1 MLDPFW
7 LVVAVIILALIFDFT
22 NGWHDTANAI
32 ATVVGTRTLKPYTAI
47 MMAAVL
53 NLVGALFST
62 AVAKTIGKDIVNPKV
77 VTLVVLVAA
86 LLAVIIWNVVTVL
99 MGLPTSSSHALIGS
113 LIGAAVASAGLDV
126 LQSKGLIMILIAL
139 LVSPLLGA
147 FVSFV
152 VMKLIRAIFANM
164 PASKVKRT
172 FKPLQIFSSAFMAFS
187 HGAAD
192 AQKAMGIMALGIF
205 LYHQQIGLNPTD
217 LVIHDWIKYSAAI
230 AMGLGTAIGGW
241 KIIQTIGSRLS
252 RLDTPQGFAA
262 ETAAAVILTTVA
274 KIGIPVSTTHTITGS
289 IIGTGLAGRIR
300 SVRWSVATKIVYAW
314 VLTLP
319 GTALMGYVLYMVLRF
334 LEH

>member
-7 LVVAVIILALIFDFT
+7 LVVAVIVLALIFDFT

-47 MMAAVL
+47 LMAAVL
-53 NLVGALFST
+53 NLVGAFFST
-62 AVAKTIGKDIVNPKV
+62 AVAKTIGKDIVNPKA

-86 LLAVIIWNVVTVL
+86 LLAVIIWNVITVL

-113 LIGAAVASAGLDV
+113 LIGAAVASAGTGI
-126 LQSKGLIMILIAL
+126 LQSQGIIKILIAL
-139 LVSPLLGA
+139 LVSPILGA
-147 FVSFV
+147 LVAFIF
-152 VMKLIRAIFANM
+152 MKIIRVIFANK
-164 PASKVKRT
+164 PASKVKRI

-192 AQKAMGIMALGIF
+192 AQKAMGIMALA
-205 LYHQQIGLNPTD
+205 L
-217 LVIHDWIKYSAAI
+217 LVGGYQSELLIPDWVKYSAGL
-230 AMGLGTAIGGW
+230 AMAVGTAIGGW
-241 KIIQTIGSRLS
+241 KVIQTIGSRLS
-252 RLDTPQGFAA
+252 RLETPHGFAA
-262 ETAAAVILTTVA
+262 ETAAASILTTVA
-274 KIGIPVSTTHTITGS
+274 DLGIPVSTTHTITGS
-289 IIGTGLAGRIR
+289 IIGTGLAERIR

-319 GTALMGYVLYMVLRF
+319 GTALMGYILYMVLRF